1 MLDVI
6 ITGASSGIGKEF
18 AKKIDQMGYRRIFLI
33 ARNKTKLEELS
44 KMLKTPCVIASC
56 DLTKNESFTYLKT
69 VLDENNAN
77 IGLLVNGAGFGIFN
91 EFTST
96 DINDVNGMIDLNDKA
111 LVNMTYLTLNYMQE
125 NAKIINIASIASFEP
140 IPYGAIYG
148 ASKSFVLSFSRALN
162 MELKKKK
169 ICVLAVCPYWTATG
183 FFDRGNK
190 NGVIKKF
197 DCMYSPEF
205 VVKKTFKALK
215 GKKDYVVT
223 GTYAKFVRFL
233 AKILPNKW
241 IMKMFMKKQ
250 SLK

>member
-1 MLDVI
+1 MLDAV
-6 ITGASSGIGKEF
+6 ITGASSGMGEEF
-18 AKKIDQMGYRRIFLI
+18 AKKIDQMGYGRIFLI

-44 KMLKTPCVIASC
+44 KTLKTPCVIASC
-56 DLTKNESFTYLKT
+56 DLTKKDSFDYLKS
-69 VLDENNAN
+69 VFEENKVK
-77 IGLLVNGAGFGIFN
+77 IGLLLNGAGYGIFN

-96 DINDVNGMIDLNDKA
+96 DIADINGMIDLNDKA
-111 LVNMTYLTLNYMQE
+111 LVEITYLSLSYMQE

-162 MELKKKK
+162 MELKKNK
-169 ICVLAVCPYWTATG
+169 IRVLAVCPYWTATS

-197 DCMYSPEF
+197 DCMYFPKF
-205 VVKKTFKALK
+205 VVNKTIKALK

-241 IMKMFMKKQ
+241 IMKMFMKQQ

>member
-1 MLDVI
+1 MLDAI
-6 ITGASSGIGKEF
+6 ITGASSGMGKEF
-18 AKKIDQMGYRRIFLI
+18 AKKIDQMGYGRIFLI

-44 KMLKTPCVIASC
+44 LSLKTPCVIASC
-56 DLTKNESFTYLKT
+56 DLTEKESFTYLKS
-69 VLDENNAN
+69 VFDENNVKA
-77 IGLLVNGAGFGIFN
+77 GLLINGAGFGIFN

-96 DINDVNGMIDLNDKA
+96 DVADVNGMIDLNDKA

-162 MELKKKK
+162 MELKKRK
-169 ICVLAVCPYWTATG
+169 IRVLAVCPYWTATG

-197 DCMYSPEF
+197 DCMYSSEF

-241 IMKMFMKKQ
+241 IMKLFMKQQ